1 MGKLEGK
8 VAIITGA
15 ASGIG
20 KGILEV
26 FVEEGA
32 KAVFCDLQEEKGLA
46 LQNKLRE
53 EGYDVTFIK
62 ANVGKHEEIKN
73 LIQFAVDTYGQ
84 LDILVNN
91 AGIMYTVALPEI
103 TEEQIDNTY
112 NVNLKGYFLA
122 MKYAVQVMKPGSAIV
137 NIASCGGIISG
148 YLATAYG
155 SSKAGVIHLSRVAAR
170 EMAPKGIRINSISP
184 GTFITEMMPADSEY
198 TKACASACPMGR
210 AGDPK
215 ELGKAAAF
223 LASDEASYISGINLP
238 VDGATIS

>member
-1 MGKLEGK
+1 MGKLQDK

-32 KAVFCDLQEEKGLA
+32 KAVFCDLNEEKGIEI
-46 LQNKLRE
+46 QDNLRAQ
-53 EGYDVTFIK
+53 GYDVTFLK

-73 LIQFAVDTYGQ
+73 MIQFAVDTYGQ

-91 AGIMYTVALPEI
+91 AGIMYTVALSDI

-112 NVNLKGYFLA
+112 DVNLKGYFLA
-122 MKYAVQVMKPGSAIV
+122 MKYAVQVMKEGSAIV
-137 NIASCGGIISG
+137 NIASAGGIVSG

-170 EMAPKGIRINSISP
+170 EMAPKGIRVNSISP
-184 GTFITEMMPADSEY
+184 GTFITGMMPAEAKTGEIRS
-198 TKACASACPMGR
+198 
-210 AGDPK
+210 PK
-215 ELGKAAAF
+215 E
-223 LASDEASYISGINLP
+223 S
-238 VDGATIS
+238 